1 MGSRFCKLE
10 KADLSKLT
18 AALFRKLLQHFIRIY
33 VMEEVKVTLYNVSHN
48 VISSYQELNELTKL
62 SEILGVIFIDVKFSV
77 CSLRFARNDI
87 FFKNIREIYVEPC
100 VKVVNYFRKKR
111 L

>member
-1 MGSRFCKLE
+1 
-10 KADLSKLT
+10 
-18 AALFRKLLQHFIRIY
+18 
-33 VMEEVKVTLYNVSHN
+33 MEEVKVTLYNVSHN

-87 FFKNIREIYVEPC
+87 FFKNIWEIYVEPC
-100 VKVVNYFRKKR
+100 VKVVNHFRKKASVSQ
-111 L
+111 LEDSG